1 MIIASVNLSGNLI
14 SAVTSPAIRD
24 FVVLKA
30 FRIETHIPNAPKI
43 VEDLWHPPIH
53 NWIKCNTDGA
63 SQGNPGLFACAGI
76 FRNNQGD
83 SKGCFAEHRYC

>member
-1 MIIASVNLSGNLI
+1 MIVASVNLSGNLT

-30 FRIETHIPNAPKI
+30 FRIETHLPNAPKI
-43 VEDLWHPPIH
+43 VEVLWHPPIH

-63 SQGNPGLFACAGI
+63 FQGNLA
-76 FRNNQGD
+76 
-83 SKGCFAEHRYC
+83 YCLCWNL